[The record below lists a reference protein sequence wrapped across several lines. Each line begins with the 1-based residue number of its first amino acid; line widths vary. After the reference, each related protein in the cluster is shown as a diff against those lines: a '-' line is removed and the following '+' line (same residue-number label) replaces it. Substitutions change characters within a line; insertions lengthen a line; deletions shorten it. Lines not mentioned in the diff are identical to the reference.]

1 MEWMLMPLRRY
12 AEFSGRSRRK
22 EYWMFTLFM
31 LLVSVALMAI
41 EMAVGIA
48 EMFGEGGGPL
58 SLIFSLATL
67 IPGISVSVRRLHDI
81 DRSGWWLLGPF
92 IPLIFVGFAVA
103 TQLTWLVGIAGG
115 LALIGILI
123 LLVFAVKDG
132 TKGPNRFGDDPKN
145 PTNAEV
151 FA

>member
-1 MEWMLMPLRRY
+1 
-12 AEFSGRSRRK
+12 
-22 EYWMFTLFM
+22 MFTLFV
-31 LLVSVALMAI
+31 LLVSLVLMVI
-41 EMAVGIA
+41 EMAAGIA

-67 IPGISVSVRRLHDI
+67 IPSLSVSVRRLHDI
-81 DRSGWWLLGPF
+81 DRSGWWLLAP
-92 IPLIFVGFAVA
+92 IAPLFLVGFALA
-103 TQLTWLVGIAGG
+103 TQLTWLAAIAGV

-123 LLVFAVKDG
+123 LLVFAVSDG

-145 PTNAEV
+145 PTSAEV